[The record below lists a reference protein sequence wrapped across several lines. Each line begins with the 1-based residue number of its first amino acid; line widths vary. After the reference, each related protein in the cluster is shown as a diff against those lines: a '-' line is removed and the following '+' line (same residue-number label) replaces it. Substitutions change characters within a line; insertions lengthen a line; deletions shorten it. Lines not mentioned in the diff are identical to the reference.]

1 MPFLNV
7 DKKIWIINDLEIPV
21 IEDVPMKDL
30 KWFKTKMV
38 EAEDLAEQGKS
49 GTKTEIEFETNW
61 FDKVCKVGLGK
72 SLEEIEDT
80 NISQPKFRILMA
92 EVYTFLSSY
101 GTVEEAKLSGLYDQE
116 IQKKESNHI
125 KTTQNS
131 KS

>member
-1 MPFLNV
+1 MVFLDIN
-7 DKKIWIINDLEIPV
+7 KKVWIIKDLEVPV

-30 KWFKTKMV
+30 KWFKEKMV

-49 GTKTEIEFETNW
+49 GTKSEIEFETNW
-61 FDKVCKVGLGK
+61 FDKVCTVGLGK

-80 NISQPKFRILMA
+80 GISQPKFRMLMA

-116 IQKKESNHI
+116 IQKKEAKPS

-131 KS
+131 KN